1 MKRVSRKSK
10 KWIAAS
16 ENKICDAPGSWYCV
30 GQYPPAL
37 DKLMAKKEAF
47 TQLEDFNAKKGKRNL
62 FLLYFTIIY
71 LLVNIIL
78 YMLTF
83 IEKLYN
89 IFNSFFYFTN
99 KNKSRTEE
107 MVSLSSFQR

>member
-1 MKRVSRKSK
+1 MCFKVLTFIEKLSCNIFQNFFFYLLGKVKIYRVKRVSRKSK

-62 FLLYFTIIY
+62 FLLYFTIINY
-71 LLVNIIL
+71 YV
-78 YMLTF
+78 
-83 IEKLYN
+83 
-89 IFNSFFYFTN
+89 
-99 KNKSRTEE
+99 
-107 MVSLSSFQR
+107 